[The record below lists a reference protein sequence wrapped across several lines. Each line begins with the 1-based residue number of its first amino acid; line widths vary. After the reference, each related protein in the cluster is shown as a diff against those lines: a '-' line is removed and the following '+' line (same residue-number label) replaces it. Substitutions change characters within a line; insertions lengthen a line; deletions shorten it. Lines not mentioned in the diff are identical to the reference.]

1 MSLFCVLY
9 THVKQINMRDL
20 YPRIFRDFL
29 TLDKM
34 VATAIKGVKSITDNR
49 LTLLFVH
56 VCNIFN

>member
-34 VATAIKGVKSITDNR
+34 VATAIKGVKSITDN
-49 LTLLFVH
+49 
-56 VCNIFN
+56 